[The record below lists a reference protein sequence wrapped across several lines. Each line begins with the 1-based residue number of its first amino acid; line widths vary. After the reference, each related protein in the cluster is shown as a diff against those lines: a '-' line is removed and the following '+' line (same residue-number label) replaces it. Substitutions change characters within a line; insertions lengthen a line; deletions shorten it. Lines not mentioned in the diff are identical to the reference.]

1 MLDVMLDASL
11 SSSAALAQHLP
22 VPLDFFLSAKISFAI
37 PQKFETHIIINIII
51 IA

>member
-22 VPLDFFLSAKISFAI
+22 VDFFNDAKISFAI
-37 PQKFETHIIINIII
+37 PQKFATHIIIINIII